1 MRRLLEGFIEILALT
16 VWGLLALQLFQFV
29 LACVE
34 RM

>member
-1 MRRLLEGFIEILALT
+1 MRQLLEGLMEILALT
-16 VWGLLALQLFQFV
+16 VWGLLVLQLFQFV